1 MSLTITTKKLSKSYD
16 YIEFIFRDL
25 NYTFNSRETTA
36 ITGKNGSGKST
47 LLKLIAGQS
56 DPTNGNIEYNYNGQV
71 TDLTNISFV
80 APYYNLYEDYTP
92 LELNNLTHKLR
103 GTNPDLDEFDNY
115 LTKFELNKK
124 KNTAIKN
131 FSSGMKQRLKIIMNL
146 LGEHQ
151 AYYFDEPSSNLD
163 IFGIETL
170 KKEIEILKNN
180 GKLVVIATNEKN
192 EISWC
197 DNIIEL

>member
-1 MSLTITTKKLSKSYD
+1 MSLKISTNKLSKSYD

-25 NYTFNSRETTA
+25 ECTFESSEITA

-47 LLKLIAGQS
+47 LLKLIAGLS
-56 DPTNGNIEYNYNGQV
+56 DPTTGTISYTWNDEKV
-71 TDLTNISFV
+71 ELENISYV

-92 LELNNLTHKLR
+92 IELFQLFCKLQAKSISLEYFEELLA
-103 GTNPDLDEFDNY
+103 
-115 LTKFELNKK
+115 KFELSKK
-124 KNTAIKN
+124 KNTPIKN

-146 LGEHQ
+146 IGESQ
-151 AYYFDEPSSNLD
+151 AYFFDEPSSNLD

-170 KKEIEILKNN
+170 KKEIEYLKNN
-180 GKLVVIATNEKN
+180 GKLVVIATNESN

-197 DNIIEL
+197 NKIIEL

>member
-1 MSLTITTKKLSKSYD
+1 MSLKISTNKLSKSYD

-25 NYTFNSRETTA
+25 ECTFESGEITA

-47 LLKLIAGQS
+47 LLKLIAGLS
-56 DPTNGNIEYNYNGQV
+56 DPTTG
-71 TDLTNISFV
+71 TISYTWNDEKIALDSISYV

-92 LELNNLTHKLR
+92 IELFQLFCKLQAKSIS
-103 GTNPDLDEFDNY
+103 LDYYEE
-115 LTKFELNKK
+115 LLAKFELSKK
-124 KNTAIKN
+124 KNTPIKN

-146 LGEHQ
+146 IGESQ
-151 AYYFDEPSSNLD
+151 AYFFDEPSSNLD

-170 KKEIEILKNN
+170 KKEIEYLKNN
-180 GKLVVIATNEKN
+180 GKLVVIATNESN

-197 DNIIEL
+197 NKIIEL